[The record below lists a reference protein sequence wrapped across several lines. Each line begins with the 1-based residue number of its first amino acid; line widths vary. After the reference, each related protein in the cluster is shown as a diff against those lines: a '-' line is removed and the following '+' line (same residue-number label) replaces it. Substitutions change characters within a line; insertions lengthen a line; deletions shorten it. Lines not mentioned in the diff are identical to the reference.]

1 MGAASESNVFEKT
14 SARRR
19 LLGQRL
25 GAGQETSAIGEIGE
39 NCNLRFRNSVAR
51 GEAFFSDKVDSD
63 IVVDTGELD
72 RRLLSGEPAMTVL
85 DGGNTG
91 KVQQGGQG
99 FHVVL
104 AVNDVRRHPNVRE
117 LTGDRDRGL
126 MQGLGNL
133 AEDGL

>member
-1 MGAASESNVFEKT
+1 M
-14 SARRR
+14 
-19 LLGQRL
+19 
-25 GAGQETSAIGEIGE
+25 
-39 NCNLRFRNSVAR
+39 AR